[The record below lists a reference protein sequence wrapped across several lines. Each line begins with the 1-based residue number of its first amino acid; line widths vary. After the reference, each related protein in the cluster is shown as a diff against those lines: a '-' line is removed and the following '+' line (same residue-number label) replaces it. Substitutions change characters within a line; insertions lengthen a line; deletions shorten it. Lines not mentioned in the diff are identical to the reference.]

1 MLIPAQGIFKSEF
14 VSGAPSAGGNIKKQV
29 CFEKMDC
36 NFESEEIRISWRIN
50 VDLQKRSHFKRD
62 FA

>member
-1 MLIPAQGIFKSEF
+1 M
-14 VSGAPSAGGNIKKQV
+14 SGAPPAGGNIKKQV

-36 NFESEEIRISWRIN
+36 NFELVEEIIISWRIN

>member
-1 MLIPAQGIFKSEF
+1 MLIPAQGIFKWEF

-36 NFESEEIRISWRIN
+36 NFESEEITN
-50 VDLQKRSHFKRD
+50 FLENKRGPAEKKSF
-62 FA
+62 